1 MVYVLGIDEAGRG
14 PLLGPLVI
22 AGVIIRESEA
32 DKLGDLGVKDSKM
45 LTPLQRERIA
55 KNLRSFV
62 KYKVIKISP
71 KEIDDAVE
79 GDNTNLNWLEADNT
93 IKIINELNPN
103 KAYIDCPS
111 TNVLAYKNYLKNKI
125 EKDVELY
132 VGHKMDSENIVCA
145 AASVIAKVE
154 RDSEIEKIKKKTG
167 YDFNS
172 GYPSDHIT
180 QEFLKKHYKD
190 FPDIFRK
197 SWSSYKK
204 LIGEKTQK
212 KLGNFR

>member
-14 PLLGPLVI
+14 TLLGPLVI

-71 KEIDDAVE
+71 KEIDDALE
-79 GDNTNLNWLEADNT
+79 GDNT

-132 VGHKMDSENIVCA
+132 VGHKMDSENVVCA
-145 AASVIAKVE
+145 AASVLAKVE

-204 LIGEKTQK
+204 IIGEKTQK